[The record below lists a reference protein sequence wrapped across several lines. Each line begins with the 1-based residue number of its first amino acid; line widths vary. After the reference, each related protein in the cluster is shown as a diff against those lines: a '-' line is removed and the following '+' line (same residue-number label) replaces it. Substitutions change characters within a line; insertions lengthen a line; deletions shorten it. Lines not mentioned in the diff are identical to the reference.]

1 MSVSRTPER
10 LKRPGGNGSRDGN
23 LSVVTVSTPLLGGY
37 HIGALVFQLW
47 DFAGDASS
55 PGINQFNLQP
65 FINYNLRNGWALA
78 TAPIFVANWDAAS
91 GEQWTVPLG
100 GGISKVSHFGRRPLS
115 LGVQYY
121 CNVERPEA
129 SGTSLLRLTVS
140 LLYPQA
146 PSSAKLQKAP

>member
-10 LKRPGGNGSRDGN
+10 LKRPGANGSRDGN
-23 LSVVTVSTPLLGGY
+23 LSVITVSTPPLGGY

-47 DFAGDASS
+47 DFAGDAIS
-55 PGINQFNLQP
+55 PGIYQCNLQP
-65 FINYNLRNGWALA
+65 FINYNLRNGGALL

-91 GEQWTVPLG
+91 GEDWTVLLG
-100 GGISKVSHFGRRPLS
+100 GGISKVSH
-115 LGVQYY
+115 
-121 CNVERPEA
+121 NVERPQA

-146 PSSAKLQKAP
+146 PSSAKQQKAA